1 MEIYQ
6 ASLDDSEGVSKL
18 FDSYR
23 MFYGKQSDVEGA
35 ETYIKARIENKESVI
50 FVVKNDQGYLGFIQ
64 LYPTFSSISMNKSWI
79 LNDMFVQEEARKLGV
94 GQLLL
99 TRARDFARESG
110 AQSISLETA
119 PDNMAAQRL
128 YEKNGYEQDTQFL
141 HYALRLL

>member
-6 ASLDDSEGVSKL
+6 ASLDDSAGVSKL

-64 LYPTFSSISMNKSWI
+64 LYPTFSSISMNKAWI

-128 YEKNGYEQDTQFL
+128 YEKNGYGQDTQFL

>member
-6 ASLDDSEGVSKL
+6 ASLDDAAGVSKL

-64 LYPTFSSISMNKSWI
+64 LYPMFSSISMNKAWI

-128 YEKNGYEQDTQFL
+128 YEKSGYEQDTQFL